1 MKPGSLGLAVIVGFV
16 VLWVPFVNM
25 VAVFGFLTLIITALG
40 LGVGDTWA
48 DWRRRARS
56 TLS

>member
-1 MKPGSLGLAVIVGFV
+1 MAPGAL
-16 VLWVPFVNM
+16 VLLFGI
-25 VAVFGFLTLIITALG
+25 GFLMLWAPVLNIIALLGFITLGITAIG

>member
-1 MKPGSLGLAVIVGFV
+1 
-16 VLWVPFVNM
+16 VPFVNIL
-25 VAVFGFLTLIITALG
+25 AILDFLTLGITALG